1 MVLLGPLLCLGPG
14 ADRVLRVLAVAAL
27 AATVG
32 YLITP
37 ESAAGPAGQPLGFAF
52 NLRYAA
58 PALVFSL
65 AILPLA
71 PSLGSRPARLAVL
84 ALLAAVLIA
93 TLAQPRWWPARQ
105 LPAAAALA
113 GAAVVIALIAVRS
126 ATGALAATALLVV
139 VAGYP
144 LQRHYLRARYA
155 LHPRVS
161 QLAGTWEEFRNIHDA
176 RVGLVGTF
184 GGFFSYPYY
193 GLDVSNR
200 VQYVGR
206 HGPHGSFT
214 AIASCTA
221 WRTAVN
227 VGRFRYLIATPARD
241 PWHPRP
247 LMHSP
252 EAAWT
257 RSDPA
262 ARVIYERRAAGQP
275 ITVFVLDGPLNP
287 SGCR

>member
-1 MVLLGPLLCLGPG
+1 
-14 ADRVLRVLAVAAL
+14 VAAL

-52 NLRYAA
+52 NLRYSA

-71 PSLGSRPARLAVL
+71 PGFGGRPARLAML
-84 ALLAAVLIA
+84 ALFAAVLIA
-93 TLAQPRWWPARQ
+93 TLAQARWWPARQ
-105 LPAAAALA
+105 LPAAFALA
-113 GAAVVIALIAVRS
+113 GAAVVIALIALRS
-126 ATGALAATALLVV
+126 ARAAVGLAAVIVV

-144 LQRHYLRARYA
+144 LQRHYLQARYVF
-155 LHPRVS
+155 HPRVS
-161 QLAGTWEEFRNIHDA
+161 QLAGTWEVFRNIHHA
-176 RVGLVGTF
+176 RIGLVGTF

-193 GLDVSNR
+193 GLDLSNR

-206 HGPHGSFT
+206 RGPHGSFT
-214 AIASCTA
+214 PIASCTA
-221 WRTAVN
+221 WRAAIN
-227 VGRFRYLIATPARD
+227 AGRFRYVITTPARD

-247 LMHSP
+247 LMRSP

-257 RSDPA
+257 RSDRA
-262 ARVIYERRAAGQP
+262 AHVIYERSATGQP
-275 ITVFVLDGPLNP
+275 ITVFVLNGPLNP